1 VEIGNQYSYVLIA
14 AGVALGVGLLLRLL
28 RIRWIGVGSVALLI
42 VVLFSVGW
50 LLLRP
55 GTSDVESLDAAD
67 TLLSNGNPTFVE
79 FFSNYCAG
87 CISVRPAVD
96 NLVAELRN
104 RYGDQYNVLRVDI
117 HTTFGRELR
126 ERYGFSYTPEFVLF
140 DGSGTEIWRNHVPP
154 TETEIDLALPVES
167 SNTSP

>member
-1 VEIGNQYSYVLIA
+1 MDIGNQYSYILIA
-14 AGVALGVGLLLRLL
+14 AGVILGAALLLRLL
-28 RIRWIGVGSVALLI
+28 RVRWVGVGSAALLF
-42 VVLFSVGW
+42 VVLFTVGW

-55 GTSDVESLDAAD
+55 GESDVESLDAAD

-87 CISVRPAVD
+87 CISVRPVVD
-96 NLVAELRN
+96 NLVADLQE

-117 HTTFGRELR
+117 HTTFGRALR

-154 TETEIDLALPVES
+154 SDNEIELALPFES